1 MRGRFPTA
9 RRGLLIPWL
18 GWSRRGVG
26 ELVLRSM
33 ARGWIDLYVI
43 AADATA
49 RRGLP
54 PDDQRAAAGVG
65 APARRRAGGRD
76 RRRRR
81 TLRRARTS
89 SRRAWPGSASRTGRS
104 PRRTGTPPAVTLA
117 DGQVLTDPEPAE
129 LTRALGFPTEL
140 DSHEADLVVV
150 GAGPAGLSA
159 AVYGASEGLRTT
171 VLDAG
176 AVGGQ
181 AGSSSLIRNYLGF
194 PRGLGGGELAQRAYQ
209 QAWLFGAQ
217 FRLTHRASGLEPR
230 DGRHVVRT
238 DSGAEVAA
246 RAVVLALGVEYRRL
260 DAPGLTELEG
270 AGVFYGASMSE
281 AQALAG
287 ESVYIVG
294 GGNSA
299 GQAALHLARYACK
312 VRILVRGDGLAAT
325 MSQYLIDTIDKDPNV
340 RVRTRTEVVAGL
352 GDGRLEQ
359 LRAAHARRDRD
370 RPGGG
375 AGRPDRRPS
384 AHRVA
389 PDEIARDEWGYLATG
404 PDVAGLAARARA
416 AAARDEPAR
425 RLRGRRRARPLGQ
438 ARRLGRR
445 LGRTRRQRRAH
456 LPRPGAGG
464 PLARSPLTLVVLLAL
479 PLVGLAIL
487 LAAPETDVHWEHHP
501 SHFWLVLVTAA
512 PERRPRV
519 CDRRRG
525 PTARRPAR
533 PPRLALVPRGLRLP
547 RPARARDPG
556 RPARQAEP
564 RLRDRDAGRARAGR
578 RIRGAVGDRQRA
590 DSAEV
595 PRAGAARPARSL
607 GDRLAS
613 RSSPRSTTRSSRRG
627 CPPSGRAL
635 DRRRRLLRVRGRP
648 LPRPLPGAALAARAR
663 LHRRLRAARG
673 GDGRGG
679 ARPQLAGVV
688 VGVASC

>member
-1 MRGRFPTA
+1 MTAPTRTPLLVVADDDPDERGLIEEELERRYGSDYAVRICTTAELESVLDQAEADGDDVALALATGKEGADLLARMRGRFPTA

-43 AADATA
+43 KPT
-49 RRGLP
+49 
-54 PDDQRAAAGVG
+54 
-65 APARRRAGGRD
+65 RRRDEVFHRTISELLQESERLRGEGPAGAVVVADSRSARAHELRASLAGLGIPH
-76 RRRRR
+76 R
-81 TLRRARTS
+81 TVA
-89 SRRAWPGSASRTGRS
+89 AKDGEA
-104 PRRTGTPPAVTLA
+104 PAVTLA
-117 DGQVLTDPEPAE
+117 DGQVLTDPEPAA

-217 FRLTHRASGLEPR
+217 FRLTHRASALEER
-230 DGRHVVRT
+230 NGRHVVRT

-340 RVRTRTEVVAGL
+340 QVLTRTEVAAGL

-359 LRAAHARRDRD
+359 LQLRTPEGITTVPAAALVVLI
-370 RPGGG
+370 G
-375 AGRPDRRPS
+375 AHP
-384 AHRVA
+384 HTEWL

-404 PDVAGLAARARA
+404 PDAAGWPLDRAPLPLETSRPGVFAAGDVRARSVKRVASA
-416 AAARDEPAR
+416 AGSGALAVSDVHTYLALEPA
-425 RLRGRRRARPLGQ
+425 GRWP
-438 ARRLGRR
+438 
-445 LGRTRRQRRAH
+445 
-456 LPRPGAGG
+456 
-464 PLARSPLTLVVLLAL
+464 
-479 PLVGLAIL
+479 
-487 LAAPETDVHWEHHP
+487 VH
-501 SHFWLVLVTAA
+501 
-512 PERRPRV
+512 R
-519 CDRRRG
+519 
-525 PTARRPAR
+525 
-533 PPRLALVPRGLRLP
+533 
-547 RPARARDPG
+547 
-556 RPARQAEP
+556 
-564 RLRDRDAGRARAGR
+564 
-578 RIRGAVGDRQRA
+578 
-590 DSAEV
+590 
-595 PRAGAARPARSL
+595 
-607 GDRLAS
+607 
-613 RSSPRSTTRSSRRG
+613 
-627 CPPSGRAL
+627 
-635 DRRRRLLRVRGRP
+635 
-648 LPRPLPGAALAARAR
+648 
-663 LHRRLRAARG
+663 
-673 GDGRGG
+673 
-679 ARPQLAGVV
+679 
-688 VGVASC
+688 